1 MLRGHKGEDILLM
14 TMTIAAVAVVVATC
28 AISVA
33 VKTANSV
40 NLHVTDAADSLDRLS
55 DILKRRK

>member
-55 DILKRRK
+55 EY

>member
-1 MLRGHKGEDILLM
+1 M